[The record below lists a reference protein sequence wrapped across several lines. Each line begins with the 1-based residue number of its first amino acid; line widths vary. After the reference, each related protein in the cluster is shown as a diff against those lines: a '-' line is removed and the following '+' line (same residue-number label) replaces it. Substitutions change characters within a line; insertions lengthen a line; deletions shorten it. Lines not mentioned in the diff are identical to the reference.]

1 MERQGAHGRAAPRAA
16 RARGREVG
24 RFLPAQ
30 IESAP
35 APAPARAAVELA
47 QPGDD
52 GVDDDGEDSDAPVLT
67 ALFVRVL
74 DGATQRPCADATVSV
89 QRDSTDCDAQGLAE
103 LRYLGEAPPPL
114 NACAPGYVARSVNPD
129 HGHDSRANPFV
140 IELERGGTLVARIE
154 PVPKS
159 GFPGLRVTVAPERSD
174 SGGGSESFFQG
185 GVSRRTLHGELAFG
199 FFDATGTVTL
209 DGLKPGL
216 PLELSVTDRRVTLL
230 ESPETIVLASGERR
244 EVHLRL
250 DETCE
255 LSGLAHDARGAPI
268 ADLGIWLLPAGD
280 PPQRLLQETQNTSV
294 VATTRSLEDGSFRF
308 SDVRTGTWLVG
319 PEPQRRPAASN
330 IATRAVV
337 VEVSAH
343 TREQRVD
350 LEVVPGLFL
359 AGVVLD
365 ARGDPASGVFVKAHE
380 GDCGAVA
387 LTRAEGRFEIGPLP
401 AGSYEV
407 VACRP
412 GSLEPGDTL
421 RAQAGERELV
431 LRMRPACSLS
441 GRVVDA
447 STGSGLAAQLTL
459 LRRDEPETAG
469 VNLYTEL
476 DGSFEFEGLREGGY
490 AILATDYERRVS
502 LVSALELAP
511 GRDLRELVI
520 RLEEGARIVA
530 HYSGEHSVELRL
542 EQSGVRLGR
551 PGMQPGAAQ
560 TLSVPA
566 GTLVLVLRTADG
578 REERHELALA
588 AGEERALELREPK

>member
-1 MERQGAHGRAAPRAA
+1 MARRFAVLALALVSALALWLWNAKEPTAAPLPEPLAPAA
-16 RARGREVG
+16 AKSVASS
-24 RFLPAQ
+24 PAQ

-52 GVDDDGEDSDAPVLT
+52 GVDDDGEDTDAPVLT

-74 DGATQRPCADATVSV
+74 DGATKRPCADASLSV

-114 NACAPGYVARSVNPD
+114 KACAPGYAARSVNPD

-140 IELERGGTLVARIE
+140 IELERGGTLVVTIE

-174 SGGGSESFFQG
+174 TGGGSESFFQG

-199 FFDATGTVTL
+199 FFDATGTVIL

-365 ARGDPASGVFVKAHE
+365 ARGDPASGVFVK
-380 GDCGAVA
+380 
-387 LTRAEGRFEIGPLP
+387 
-401 AGSYEV
+401 
-407 VACRP
+407 
-412 GSLEPGDTL
+412 
-421 RAQAGERELV
+421 
-431 LRMRPACSLS
+431 
-441 GRVVDA
+441 
-447 STGSGLAAQLTL
+447 
-459 LRRDEPETAG
+459 
-469 VNLYTEL
+469 
-476 DGSFEFEGLREGGY
+476 EGGY